1 MEAGLRA
8 RDVVRQLLNFSRRI
22 DSRKDPVDLRT
33 VVREAMKLLTAS
45 IPSNISVRA
54 MVPDHL
60 PAVMADATQ
69 IHQVL
74 INLCNNGAQAMP
86 DGGMMTVEL
95 SLAEPEGDEVPVANE
110 SGGSPG
116 PWIRL
121 TVRDTGAGIPKD
133 NLNRI
138 FDPYFTT
145 KAVGKGTGMGLAV
158 VHGIVRDHGGV
169 IRVRSIE
176 GEGTAFEVY
185 LPVTTA
191 DVPVDVPA
199 VGTPAEGRETLLFVD
214 DEPGIVALN
223 RQILER
229 LGYRVLT
236 ATDPRKALEIFRD
249 RPMAVDLVISDMT
262 MPHMTGDQLA
272 QALLDIRPDLPI
284 IVCTGFSERMS
295 PERAK
300 AIGIREVL
308 MKPVSK
314 KMLGDMIRTILD
326 QETPEPPRTYPI

>member
-1 MEAGLRA
+1 
-8 RDVVRQLLNFSRRI
+8 
-22 DSRKDPVDLRT
+22 
-33 VVREAMKLLTAS
+33 
-45 IPSNISVRA
+45 
-54 MVPDHL
+54 
-60 PAVMADATQ
+60 
-69 IHQVL
+69 
-74 INLCNNGAQAMP
+74 MP

-95 SLAEPEGDEVPVANE
+95 SLAEPEGEEVPVASE
-110 SGGSPG
+110 SGGASG
-116 PWIRL
+116 PWVRL
-121 TVRDTGAGIPKD
+121 TVRDTGAGIPKEH
-133 NLNRI
+133 LNRI

-169 IRVRSIE
+169 ITVRSIE

-249 RPMAVDLVISDMT
+249 LPMAVDLVISDMT